1 MMEHGLYRIF
11 FELAFANIF
20 SLLVIMETL
29 SYNSPFGIN
38 FVYSRHLSFAPA
50 FADNIFVCWSALF

>member
-1 MMEHGLYRIF
+1 MAIFHGSLNTPPMMEHGLYRIF

-29 SYNSPFGIN
+29 S
-38 FVYSRHLSFAPA
+38 
-50 FADNIFVCWSALF
+50 

>member
-29 SYNSPFGIN
+29 S
-38 FVYSRHLSFAPA
+38 
-50 FADNIFVCWSALF
+50 